1 MTEWSPESSTAAPGW
16 EANAERIDERLRA
29 VTDWLLERADVQ
41 VGQLVL
47 DVAAGP
53 GGVGHSAAELVGP
66 QGRVLSTDWAASM
79 VDAARRIGT
88 SRGLTNVEYRVMDA
102 HSMDLEDDA
111 VDVVVCR
118 HGFMLMQNPV
128 DALRETRRVL
138 KPGGNL
144 AFSVFASPER
154 NPFTAVPQRVFVEL
168 GHLPQPS
175 PGSPGV
181 FAMSDTSII
190 RAALAASGFGVEAIE
205 PIDLQGSMPDGDFIV
220 DRIVEMNPMF
230 GRIYRDLSGNEQAAA
245 RRALLHEFE
254 AFQQTNGTYV
264 LPSQIWGVHA
274 R

>member
-16 EANAERIDERLRA
+16 EANAELIDERLRA
-29 VTDWLLERADVQ
+29 VTDWLLERSDVRAGQ
-41 VGQLVL
+41 VVL

-53 GGVGHSAAELVGP
+53 GGVGHRAAELVAP
-66 QGRVLSTDWAASM
+66 HGRVLSTDWAAAM
-79 VDAARRIGT
+79 VDAAQRIGA
-88 SRGLTNVEYRVMDA
+88 SRDLTNVEYRVMDA

-111 VDVVVCR
+111 VDVVLCR
-118 HGFMLMQNPV
+118 HGFMLMENPI
-128 DALRETRRVL
+128 DALREARRVL

-181 FAMSDTSII
+181 FAMSDASIV
-190 RAALAASGFGVEAIE
+190 RAALAESGFDAEARE
-205 PIDLQGSMPDGDFIV
+205 TIDLEGSMPDGDFLV
-220 DRIVEMNPMF
+220 DRIIEMNPMF
-230 GRIYRDLSGNEQAAA
+230 GRIYRDLSGTEQTAA
-245 RRALLHEFE
+245 RHALLDEFE
-254 AFQQTNGTYV
+254 PFRQSNGTYV